1 MPDYSI
7 LYYCIFPSF
16 NPPENYSVPSK
27 KPASAASDPKSKS
40 VGAKKT
46 TTRPASGARAV
57 SKPAPVSN
65 GKFSFSKVSGFKD

>member
-1 MPDYSI
+1 MFFS
-7 LYYCIFPSF
+7 LKF

-46 TTRPASGARAV
+46 ATRPASGARAV

-65 GKFSFSKVSGFKD
+65 GKRLVSVFEV